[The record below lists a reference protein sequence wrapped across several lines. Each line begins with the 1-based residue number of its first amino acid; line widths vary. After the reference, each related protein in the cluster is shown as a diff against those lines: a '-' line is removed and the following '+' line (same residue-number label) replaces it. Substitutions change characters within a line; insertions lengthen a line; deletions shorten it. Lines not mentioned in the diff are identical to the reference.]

1 MTIAELNLNMLWL
14 LPEMLLLTMA
24 CLILVIDAYLP
35 KSLQGL
41 TYQLTQGSLIGTALL
56 ILAAM
61 PSERVLAM
69 NDMVVIDP
77 MGAVLKLFI
86 VLIVFIAFIYSRD
99 YLRDRKMLQGEY
111 FVLGLFAALGMMVMV
126 SAHSLLTIYLGL
138 ELLSL
143 SLYAMV
149 AMHRDSQQAS
159 EAAMKYFVLGALA
172 SGMLL
177 YGMSMLYGVTG
188 TLDLAELA
196 SAIGEESEQRTI
208 LVFGLVFIV
217 VGLGFKLGAVPF
229 HMWIPDVYQGAPT
242 AVTLFIS
249 SAPKIAAFA
258 MLMRLLVD
266 GMEGLHVGLQ
276 ADGTYSAWG
285 GWQGMLILLSIL
297 SMAMGNIIAIAQ
309 RNIKRMLAYSTIAH
323 VGYLMLG
330 VIAAN
335 DAGYAASM
343 FYVIVYSLMTLG
355 AFGMIILLSR
365 VGFEAEHIDD
375 FRGLNERSPWYAF
388 IMLIL
393 MLSMAGVP
401 PMIGF
406 WAKWSV
412 LAQVIKADLLWL
424 AIVAVL
430 FALIG
435 AFYYL
440 RIVWMMYFE
449 KPQDMT
455 VIEASMDMRV
465 ALSANALV
473 ILGLGIMPHSLMAVC
488 LGALGVN

>member
-1 MTIAELNLNMLWL
+1 MTNLNMLWL

-35 KSLQGL
+35 KNLQGL
-41 TYQLTQGSLIGTALL
+41 TFQLACGTLIGTALL
-56 ILAAM
+56 ILAAI
-61 PSERVLAM
+61 PSEPVLAM

-77 MGAVLKLFI
+77 MGAVLKFFI
-86 VLIVFIAFIYSRD
+86 VLIVFMAFIYSRG
-99 YLRDRKMLQGEY
+99 YLRDRKMLRGEY

-138 ELLSL
+138 ELLS
-143 SLYAMV
+143 MV
-149 AMHRDSQQAS
+149 AMHRESQQAS

-196 SAIGEESEQRTI
+196 LAISQNSEQQTI

-266 GMEGLHVGLQ
+266 GMEGLYVGLQ
-276 ADGTYSAWG
+276 PDGTHSAWG

-335 DAGYAASM
+335 EAGYAASM
-343 FYVIVYSLMTLG
+343 FYVIVYALMTLG

-365 VGFEAEHIDD
+365 AGFEAEHIDD
-375 FRGLNERSPWYAF
+375 FRGLNERSPWYAL
-388 IMLIL
+388 IMLIM

-412 LAQVIKADLLWL
+412 LAQVIKADFLWL

-473 ILGLGIMPHSLMAVC
+473 ILGLGIMPHSLMVVC
-488 LGALGVN
+488 LSALGVN